1 MMPAVFSSRVLV
13 VDDEPRIREV
23 VRYALEREG
32 HHVSTADDLGAA
44 TRHLEVE
51 SVDLVVLDVM
61 LPDGSGLELCRRLRT
76 KSTTPILF
84 LSARSE
90 EIDRVIGLEVGG
102 DDYLPKPF
110 SPRELVARVRAVLRR
125 TRTAAE
131 PRGMSDGF
139 ASDGSIPGAPAPG
152 GLPRNLVAGADAGSG
167 NRAPT
172 AGRGAFSVGPL
183 LVDLQ
188 RHEAR
193 VSGHPV
199 RLTATEF
206 SILAS
211 LIARPGVVLSR
222 QQLLDAAVG
231 DGVHVAE
238 RTVDTHVRRIRNKLR
253 ERGIAPIETVH
264 GVGYKLREEL

>member
-1 MMPAVFSSRVLV
+1 MMPVVFSSRVLV
-13 VDDEPRIREV
+13 VDDEPRIRDV

-32 HHVSTADDLGAA
+32 YRVSTADDLRAA
-44 TRHLEVE
+44 TRHLETE
-51 SVDLVVLDVM
+51 TVDLVVLDVM
-61 LPDGSGLELCRRLRT
+61 LPDGSGLELCRRLRSRT
-76 KSTTPILF
+76 NTPILF

-90 EIDRVIGLEVGG
+90 AIDRVIGLEVGG

-125 TRTAAE
+125 ANATLEGRVARDGASTPTPRTSAPPAE
-131 PRGMSDGF
+131 RPLG
-139 ASDGSIPGAPAPG
+139 GAQPA
-152 GLPRNLVAGADAGSG
+152 VVG
-167 NRAPT
+167 NQAT
-172 AGRGAFSVGPL
+172 AGRGPGAQGPL
-183 LVDLQ
+183 VVDVQ
-188 RHEAR
+188 RHEVR
-193 VSGHPV
+193 VNGRSV

-211 LIARPGVVLSR
+211 LAARPGVVLSR

-253 ERGIAPIETVH
+253 EQGIAPIETVH
-264 GVGYKLREEL
+264 GVGYKLREEP